1 MRFEDGYGVNR
12 AAATPAADLCPGAA
26 AGAVRGA
33 GPDAEVRLE
42 AEAGA
47 QGEATRAAAPDNG
60 DASRRPSDDDGTEA
74 VSRRSRV

>member
-12 AAATPAADLCPGAA
+12 AATTPAADLCPGAA

-42 AEAGA
+42 EEAGA
-47 QGEATRAAAPDNG
+47 QGEATCAAAQD
-60 DASRRPSDDDGTEA
+60 DASLRASDDGTKA
-74 VSRRSRV
+74 VNRRSDV

>member
-12 AAATPAADLCPGAA
+12 AATTPAADLCPGAA

-42 AEAGA
+42 EAAGA
-47 QGEATRAAAPDNG
+47 QGEATCAAAQ
-60 DASRRPSDDDGTEA
+60 DDDHHHHNDNDGTKA
-74 VSRRSRV
+74 VNRRSDV